1 MPYRVPKH
9 LLTARAA
16 FQDHEKNRIQG
27 LAHQRRHRLPLPAE
41 EAGVTPNTAQERM
54 EKLDAA
60 NWQSNFLSTR
70 LTFNKMV
77 GDFNRA
83 DSVLKQL
90 LEDMPV
96 QRRDLPTA
104 FANELTSEAVEMIME
119 SPHLS
124 LPRSFMRHLLGQK
137 TPSKQ
142 ACLKQD
148 RDDNRLSMMQMRLF
162 ELQITGPI
170 MVEMCEMLLDMKQE
184 KVAAASTPAQKVP
197 LLPMP
202 PRA

>member
-16 FQDHEKNRIQG
+16 FQDHEKSRIQG
-27 LAHQRRHRLPLPAE
+27 LAHQRRHRLPLLAE
-41 EAGVTPNTAQERM
+41 DAGVTPDTAQKRM
-54 EKLDAA
+54 EKLAEA

-77 GDFNRA
+77 GDFNRVN
-83 DSVLKQL
+83 SVLNQDLEKLPHNEQRKRLITFADQL
-90 LEDMPV
+90 RSDAEEIAGTPIF
-96 QRRDLPTA
+96 T
-104 FANELTSEAVEMIME
+104 
-119 SPHLS
+119 
-124 LPRSFMRHLLGQK
+124 LPRSTMRHLLGQK

-142 ACLKQD
+142 VCLKQD
-148 RDDNRLSMMQMRLF
+148 RDDYRLSMMQMCLSD
-162 ELQITGPI
+162 LQVTVPV
-170 MVEMCEMLLDMKQE
+170 MKAVCDMLLDMKQE
-184 KVAAASTPAQKVP
+184 KVATASTPAQKVP

>member
-1 MPYRVPKH
+1 MPYRVPKY

-16 FQDHEKNRIQG
+16 FQNHEKSRIQG

-54 EKLDAA
+54 EKLDEA

-77 GDFNRA
+77 RDFNRA

-90 LEDMPV
+90 LEDVPV
-96 QRRDLPTA
+96 QRRELPTA
-104 FANELTSEAVEMIME
+104 FANELTSEAAEMIME
-119 SPHLS
+119 SPYLS
-124 LPRSFMRHLLGQK
+124 LPRSIMRHLLGQK

-148 RDDNRLSMMQMRLF
+148 RDDSRLSMMEMRLSD
-162 ELQITGPI
+162 LQVTVPV
-170 MVEMCEMLLDMKQE
+170 MKAVCDMLLNMKQE
-184 KVAAASTPAQKVP
+184 KVAAAGTPAQKAP